1 MAPTEFEVEAA
12 QRALRLAHLLQQLR
26 AAAYQQAT
34 EITGLSIGSL
44 SKRKLSQLLGVS
56 PTLIN
61 KYENAEI
68 DPWDIRWSLIRQI
81 AHLCGLSLDDFD
93 KALVGEESASDAT
106 QPAELL
112 EELQLQLQRLATA
125 LEHQPMT
132 AKPTLAPNQPIPWF
146 GRYLRALIADEVR
159 ESGKTEQAVH
169 RLLVAAFPSSNSA
182 ITDRFQAVLRGET
195 ELTAAEI
202 EEMAA
207 PIAAA
212 LSVVIATPVT
222 ASQLHSLL
230 P

>member
-1 MAPTEFEVEAA
+1 MAPTEFEAEAA

-93 KALVGEESASDAT
+93 QALVGEENLSDAT
-106 QPAELL
+106 QPSELI
-112 EELQLQLQRLATA
+112 EDLQLQLQKLASA
-125 LEHQPMT
+125 LEGQYVSARSVQPE
-132 AKPTLAPNQPIPWF
+132 QPISWF
-146 GRYLRALIADEVR
+146 GRYLRTLIADEVR
-159 ESGKTEQAVH
+159 ESGKTEQALH
-169 RLLVAAFPSSNSA
+169 RQLIAAFPSLNPA
-182 ITDRFQAVLRGET
+182 ITDRFQAVLQGES

-202 EEMAA
+202 EVMAA

-222 ASQLHSLL
+222 ANQLRSLL

>member
-1 MAPTEFEVEAA
+1 MVPTEFEAEAA

-81 AHLCGLSLDDFD
+81 AQLCGLSLDDFD
-93 KALVGEESASDAT
+93 KALVGEDLLHASGH
-106 QPAELL
+106 PAELL
-112 EELQLQLQRLATA
+112 EDLQLQLQRLANVLDDQQITA
-125 LEHQPMT
+125 RTVVPD
-132 AKPTLAPNQPIPWF
+132 QPIPWF
-146 GRYLRALIADEVR
+146 GRYLRTLVADEVR
-159 ESGKTEQAVH
+159 ESGKAEQALQ
-169 RLLVAAFPSSNSA
+169 RQLIAAFPSLNPA
-182 ITDRFQAVLRGET
+182 MTDRFQAVLQGEV
-195 ELTAAEI
+195 ELTATEI
-202 EEMAA
+202 EEMVA

-212 LSVVIATPVT
+212 LSVVVAVPVT
-222 ASQLHSLL
+222 ANQLRSLL